1 MGGNGVL
8 LLLAAVLGF
17 AALHFALRQRR
28 LRRQLSQAAQQLAV
42 ILDGGSDEALLV
54 PLCDDALTPLLGQI
68 DRLLLEKKK
77 LCVQQRRARLAQRR
91 MLANMAHDLRTPLT
105 VLLGQL
111 EIARLRGEESETL
124 RRVQAKAEEVL
135 ALSEAFFTLS
145 KLEAG
150 DTKLPCAAVDL
161 SELCRAAALEYYDF
175 LTQQRF
181 EVEIHVPEEACPVW
195 GHEESIRRILSN
207 LISNAVRYGAAG
219 RYLGIVL
226 EQQEDGACV
235 RVQDRG
241 QGIAPEVLGHATDRL
256 YTPEDSRGRAL
267 GGSGLGLAIAKG
279 LAEGMGGTLWAE
291 STMGKGTMFVLK
303 LLWTEPVQD
312 GPERKS

>member
-8 LLLAAVLGF
+8 LLLAALLGF

-241 QGIAPEVLGHATDRL
+241 QGIAPEALSHIFDRL
-256 YTPEDSRGRAL
+256 YTPEDSRSRAL

-279 LAEGMGGTLWAE
+279 AGGRHGRHAV
-291 STMGKGTMFVLK
+291 G
-303 LLWTEPVQD
+303 
-312 GPERKS
+312 

>member
-1 MGGNGVL
+1 MGGNGML
-8 LLLAAVLGF
+8 LLLASVLGF

-77 LCVQQRRARLAQRR
+77 LSVQQRRARLAQRR

-181 EVEIHVPEEACPVW
+181 PAAHAPPGKKAPLPRQTAPRSLPRPNGCRPWPGKPRRPESCPKRRLPCRKYPSGRSIHRTV
-195 GHEESIRRILSN
+195 
-207 LISNAVRYGAAG
+207 
-219 RYLGIVL
+219 
-226 EQQEDGACV
+226 QQE
-235 RVQDRG
+235 
-241 QGIAPEVLGHATDRL
+241 
-256 YTPEDSRGRAL
+256 
-267 GGSGLGLAIAKG
+267 
-279 LAEGMGGTLWAE
+279 
-291 STMGKGTMFVLK
+291 
-303 LLWTEPVQD
+303 
-312 GPERKS
+312 

>member
-124 RRVQAKAEEVL
+124 RRVQAKAEGIMDFCSRHGFGFLLTDGRHTPVHL
-135 ALSEAFFTLS
+135 LRGRVNRR
-145 KLEAG
+145 LE
-150 DTKLPCAAVDL
+150 KQLK
-161 SELCRAAALEYYDF
+161 AALATNPIRADQYKAIKESCEATPSQLYR
-175 LTQQRF
+175 RF
-181 EVEIHVPEEACPVW
+181 
-195 GHEESIRRILSN
+195 
-207 LISNAVRYGAAG
+207 Y
-219 RYLGIVL
+219 
-226 EQQEDGACV
+226 
-235 RVQDRG
+235 
-241 QGIAPEVLGHATDRL
+241 
-256 YTPEDSRGRAL
+256 
-267 GGSGLGLAIAKG
+267 
-279 LAEGMGGTLWAE
+279 
-291 STMGKGTMFVLK
+291 
-303 LLWTEPVQD
+303 
-312 GPERKS
+312 

>member
-135 ALSEAFFTLS
+135 ALSEACFTLS

-226 EQQEDGACV
+226 EQQKDGACV

-241 QGIAPEVLGHATDRL
+241 QGIAPEALSHIFDRL
-256 YTPEDSRGRAL
+256 YTPEDSRSRAL

-291 STMGKGTMFVLK
+291 STMGKGTTFVLK

>member
-207 LISNAVRYGAAG
+207 LISNAAG

-241 QGIAPEVLGHATDRL
+241 QGIAPEALSHIFDRL
-256 YTPEDSRGRAL
+256 YTPEDSRSRAL

-291 STMGKGTMFVLK
+291 STMGKGTTFVLK

>member
-54 PLCDDALTPLLGQI
+54 PLCDYALTPLLGQI

-241 QGIAPEVLGHATDRL
+241 QGIAPEALSHIFDRL